1 MTSKIRTI
9 LCGLLIGSTLSVFFA
24 RPASALSDAE
34 WGEQIT
40 ACFYPSARFTK
51 VTYAQPIT
59 LPSSIVSMSGAI
71 EFIDPQ
77 SQEERYMSFNMEL
90 FSTLSGGTQFIVT
103 PYQYTA
109 SSAPN
114 ANCAMSNYWQPI
126 LR

>member
-1 MTSKIRTI
+1 MINKIRTI
-9 LCGLLIGSTLSVFFA
+9 AYALLIGSTLSAFA
-24 RPASALSDAE
+24 ARSASAISDTE

-40 ACFYPSARFTK
+40 SCFYPSARFTK
-51 VTYAQPIT
+51 VTYGKST
-59 LPSSIVSMSGAI
+59 LLPSTVVTMAGVV

-77 SQEERYMSFNMEL
+77 SQEERYMSFNMEIL
-90 FSTLSGGTQFIVT
+90 NTLAGGTQFMIL

-114 ANCAMSNYWQPI
+114 PNCAMSNYWQPI